1 MRYILRGRPA
11 RTPTGSPIIRLTGML
26 ELCKGA
32 HKKLHTY
39 SCFLQSTGNVYMG
52 GKGVSTRFS
61 RILAALAGCCI
72 FVNAFATPVADSAPV
87 DWREQVIYFVMLDR
101 FADGDPSNN
110 DQGAGEFD
118 PADGRKFSGGDLEG
132 VRSKLSYIQG
142 LGATSVWITP
152 PVRNQWW
159 NIPGQFGGYHGY
171 WASDFKSVDPHFGT
185 LDSYRSLSSELHGRG
200 MLLVQDIVV
209 NHTANYTSRDAS
221 SGRWVRVKDS
231 EGRDRP
237 LQKPFDNNLSSSIY
251 HFDGNIT
258 DFTDTAKLWTGQ
270 LAGLD
275 DLNTSSAVVRRALR
289 DSYAYWMREVG
300 VDAFRVDTAFY
311 VPPDYFKDFL
321 WSTDRAAPGVTRV
334 AASLGKPSFLLFG
347 EGFAIDKPFESSQDL
362 RIREYM
368 GDQLLPSMINFTYYG
383 TSLDVFARGA
393 ATSAFTHRL
402 QSQAKMFGD
411 VSLMPTFIDNHDVER
426 FLSQSNEASMRQA
439 LLAMFTVPGIPVIY
453 YGTEQGFTSQRASM
467 FASGYGSGGRDH
479 FDTSSPLYRY
489 IASLA
494 ALRKSNRSLTHGS
507 YARVADDASGPG
519 LLAWRMHVEG
529 SPDVLVVMN
538 TSDSPRLITD
548 VVMREVMTSWS
559 PALGTNS
566 SARYVDGAV
575 MGGKESWVFVENA
588 SSVRVIGATPS
599 GLRVDKLDPA
609 APLSGVVRIGGSGPA
624 THIVVDGR
632 VDEAI
637 AVTRD
642 GDRWFAMLD
651 TSSMTDASLEHRVVA
666 WNRDAGTASSSQ
678 RFRAASSWKLLTSV
692 SDPIGDDHGPLQRYT
707 YPSGE
712 DWVGVHAGDIK
723 GLNVLRAGNR
733 LRVEVDM
740 REISTAWNPSN
751 GFDHVSLQL
760 YLDVPGIASARSA
773 SSMEQ
778 RGALPDGMQWNRMLR
793 IHGWS
798 NGLYSVDDSGAFLG
812 LSETAKISVDRVRSR
827 ITMDFSASSLG
838 SPSSLDG
845 LKLWLNTWDFDG
857 GLRPLTPVATPG
869 SFGGGQSDADPLWLD
884 SVGPV
889 LINVPKQPSYTP
901 AQ

>member
-1 MRYILRGRPA
+1 MQYILRGRPA
-11 RTPTGSPIIRLTGML
+11 RNPTGSPIIRLSGML

-39 SCFLQSTGNVYMG
+39 SCFLQQVEHIHMA
-52 GKGVSTRFS
+52 GKAGFKQFLEVFAG
-61 RILAALAGCCI
+61 LLGCCI
-72 FVNAFATPVADSAPV
+72 FVNAMAAPAVPV

-118 PADGRKFSGGDLEG
+118 PADGRKFSGGDLDG
-132 VRSKLSYIQG
+132 VRAQLPYIRG
-142 LGATSVWITP
+142 LGATAVWVTP

-171 WASDFKSVDPHFGT
+171 WGIDFKKVDPHFGT
-185 LDSYRSLSSELHGRG
+185 LQSYRALAKDLHAKG
-200 MLLVQDIVV
+200 MFLVQDIVV
-209 NHTANYTSRDAS
+209 NHTANFTDRDA

-231 EGRDRP
+231 EGLDRP
-237 LQKPFDNNLSSSIY
+237 LQKPFDNNLSPDVF
-251 HFDGNIT
+251 HFDDNIT
-258 DFTDTAKLWTGQ
+258 DFTDTSKLWTGQ
-270 LAGLD
+270 LANLD
-275 DLNTSSAVVRRALR
+275 DLNTSSETVRRALR
-289 DSYAYWMREVG
+289 DSYGYWMREVG
-300 VDAFRVDTAFY
+300 VDAFRIDTAFY
-311 VPPDYFKDFL
+311 VPPDYFRDFL
-321 WSTDRAAPGVTRV
+321 WSRDKQAPGVMHV
-334 AASLGKPSFLLFG
+334 AKELGKPNFLSFG
-347 EGFAIDKPFESSQDL
+347 EGFAIDKPFEVSQDA
-362 RIREYM
+362 RIKEYM
-368 GDQLLPSMINFTYYG
+368 GSDLLPSMINFTYYG

-402 QSQAKMFGD
+402 KSQVETFGD

-479 FDTSSPLYRY
+479 FDASSPLYRY

-494 ALRKSNRSLTHGS
+494 AFRKSNRSLTHG
-507 YARVADDASGPG
+507 AFTRVMDDASGPG
-519 LLAWRMHVEG
+519 LLAWRMHVDG
-529 SPDVLVVMN
+529 SPDALVVMN
-538 TSDSPRLITD
+538 TADTPRLISD
-548 VVMREVMTSWS
+548 VVMREVMSQWS
-559 PALGTNS
+559 PALGTPS
-566 SARYVDGAV
+566 GAQYKDGAV
-575 MGGKESWVFVENA
+575 VDGKASWVFVEQKP
-588 SSVRVIGATPS
+588 SVRALAASHS
-599 GLRVDKLDPA
+599 GLRFNPVDA
-609 APLSGVVRIGGSGPA
+609 AKPWQGVVTVSGSGPA
-624 THIVVDGR
+624 THVVIDGK

-637 AVTRD
+637 AVKRD
-642 GDRWFAMLD
+642 GDRWTATVD
-651 TSSMTDASLEHRVVA
+651 TSSMTDANLEHRIVA
-666 WNRDAGTASSSQ
+666 WNRDKATVSGSR
-678 RFRAASSWKLLTSV
+678 RFVAQNNWQPLASV
-692 SDPIGDDHGPLQRYT
+692 SDQLDDDKGPTGRYT
-707 YPSGE
+707 YPAGA
-712 DWVGVHAGDIK
+712 DWKDVRAGDIK
-723 GLNVLRAGNR
+723 GVNVLHAGNR

-798 NGLYSVDDSGAFLG
+798 NGLYSVDDSGAFVG

-838 SPSSLDG
+838 LPSSLDG
-845 LKLWLNTWDFDG
+845 VKLWLNTWDFDG